1 MTKPLSYQ
9 AQLMQQL
16 HEKKLTTKGKQWEVA
31 VSLMTNMFLV
41 GYATSASWVYRYKD
55 PIGKKWTA
63 KTIGNVAEVS
73 LAEAVNR
80 ASILRDAVAAGNSPR
95 QSVITVA
102 EYFDDYYY
110 PQAISNNKR
119 SIADD
124 RSRFNCHVRTPLGT
138 HLMAALRPYHLKK
151 LIDQLPTRLSSATKD
166 RVTALIKIVCKTA
179 VEDGLMEVNPAAG
192 LKLHNAKNARQRVA
206 TPAEIRAL
214 CGPSNGDASPLPRLL
229 NRLLFATSM
238 RLSEALTAKHSD
250 VDIGARFLHLR
261 MTKNGKPRS
270 VPLSE
275 EALEVIQALSKMR
288 RNEYLFPG
296 RSDGHMARPTRAF
309 NEMMQNAGIKGL
321 HYQDIRRTSCSIAI
335 NGGIPLLDA
344 SRLLGHSNT
353 TVTQNHYAVLDAD
366 RLHAAAALISSVLRA
381 ATGAAK

>member
-1 MTKPLSYQ
+1 MTKPLPYQ

-16 HEKKLTTKGKQWEVA
+16 HEKKLKAKGKQWEVA
-31 VSLMTNMFLV
+31 VSLMSYLFLV
-41 GYATSASWVYRYKD
+41 GFANSASWVYRFKD
-55 PIGKKWTA
+55 PITQKWTA

-102 EYFDDYYY
+102 EYFDDHYY
-110 PQAISNNKR
+110 PQAVRNNKR

-124 RSRFNCHVRTPLGT
+124 RSRFNCHVRAPLGA
-138 HLMAALRPYHLKK
+138 HLLATLRPYHLKK
-151 LIDQLPTRLSSATKD
+151 LIDQLPVRLSSATKD
-166 RVTALIKIVCKTA
+166 RVTALIKIICKTA
-179 VEDGLMEVNPAAG
+179 VADGLMEINPAAN
-192 LKLHNAKNARQRVA
+192 LKLQNAENARQRVA

-214 CGPSNGDASPLPRLL
+214 CAPNSDDASPLPRLL

-238 RLSEALTAKHSD
+238 RLNEALTAKHSD
-250 VDIGARFLHLR
+250 VDIEARFLHLR

-275 EALEVIQALSKMR
+275 EALEVIQALTKLR

-296 RSDGHMARPTRAF
+296 RSSGHMARPTRAF
-309 NEMMQNAGIKGL
+309 NEMLQAAGIKGL
-321 HYQDIRRTSCSIAI
+321 HYHDIRRTSCSIAV
-335 NGGIPLLDA
+335 NGGVPLLDA

-381 ATGAAK
+381 TTGNA